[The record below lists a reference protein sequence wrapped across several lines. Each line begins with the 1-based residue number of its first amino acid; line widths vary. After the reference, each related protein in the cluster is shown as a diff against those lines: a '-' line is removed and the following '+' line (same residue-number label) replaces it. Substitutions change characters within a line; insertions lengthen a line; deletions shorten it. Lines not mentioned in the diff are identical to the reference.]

1 MIPRAGWWGFGPGTF
16 ETAFPY
22 FTHEFGDELRGR
34 WIYAHQDYL
43 QTLAEWGYMGFGG
56 WAMLIGG
63 ALFYSWRQRIRTGP
77 GLPDSARTTQF
88 GLTIALAG
96 VLIHALIDFPLQI
109 ASIQLYTVTLIS
121 ILWSSKHWMS
131 DTRRM
136 QLRRMPR
143 CQTKVLAIA
152 S

>member
-1 MIPRAGWWGFGPGTF
+1 MAKPITDRRGFVAKGGAAASFMIVKPA
-16 ETAFPY
+16 TAFSY
-22 FTHEFGDELRGR
+22 QANSAL
-34 WIYAHQDYL
+34 
-43 QTLAEWGYMGFGG
+43 TLG
-56 WAMLIGG
+56 MLIGG

-77 GLPDSARTTQF
+77 RLPDSARTTQF